1 MNKLKI
7 KMEFLIKD
15 NRITI
20 SILFAI
26 GGILF
31 LFLFLDSHYKELNK
45 YKLKKLNFG
54 KKKKIV

>member
-54 KKKKIV
+54 KRKKIT

>member
-1 MNKLKI
+1 MK
-7 KMEFLIKD
+7 FLIKD

-20 SILFAI
+20 SFLFGI
-26 GGILF
+26 GGIIF

-54 KKKKIV
+54 KKK

>member
-1 MNKLKI
+1 
-7 KMEFLIKD
+7 MEFLIKD

-54 KKKKIV
+54 KRKKIT

>member
-54 KKKKIV
+54 KKKKIT